1 MLLVESFNKT
11 LEQSAPQRF
20 RRAAVGSESL
30 ARCCVQALQA
40 GDIIP
45 DIQVLTDEGG
55 ESVTMLV
62 CLPLPLCKY
71 IR

>member
-55 ESVTMLV
+55 SVTMLV